1 MLQIG
6 GNVDNGFDIEL
17 GESLRNPKPTGNSFF
32 LVNRDGNAG
41 NGFTAA
47 YKLFP
52 GNLSP

>member
-6 GNVDNGFDIEL
+6 GNVDNGFCLDMRGIPKTRKP
-17 GESLRNPKPTGNSFF
+17 GNTGFGKSLLS
-32 LVNRDGNAG
+32 RDGNAG

-52 GNLSP
+52 ES